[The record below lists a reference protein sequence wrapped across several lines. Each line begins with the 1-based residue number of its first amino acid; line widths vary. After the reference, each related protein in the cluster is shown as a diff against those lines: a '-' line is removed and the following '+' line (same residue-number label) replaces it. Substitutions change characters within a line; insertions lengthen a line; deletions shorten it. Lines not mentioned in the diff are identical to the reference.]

1 MDVAEAILDK
11 MGSKGAAP
19 SADDPDLADVILD
32 RMGKDKG
39 DEDDTDGVSAAAESA
54 MGDFADALKSGDKAS
69 ALAALREL
77 LPLLGE

>member
-32 RMGKDKG
+32 RMGKDK